1 MPVSGEPSRA
11 LFAFCRCRN
20 LWRRCSA
27 GRQAVQCRV
36 LPRLSALRPR
46 LPCCLARACPD
57 GNAKN
62 MLEAQFVLR
71 VKEQVFVSAKAL
83 EAEQA
88 SSDVGY
94 RLCANFCKARAAKS
108 EKQSRAVRRACYRSA
123 ASQFNLIRPEYGAVV
138 AHLHLTATFGG
149 HGPVFRGF
157 AHAAEAGA
165 HAAGHAV
172 FKR

>member
-1 MPVSGEPSRA
+1 
-11 LFAFCRCRN
+11 
-20 LWRRCSA
+20 
-27 GRQAVQCRV
+27 
-36 LPRLSALRPR
+36 
-46 LPCCLARACPD
+46 
-57 GNAKN
+57 

-108 EKQSRAVRRACYRSA
+108 VKQSRAVRRACYRNA

-138 AHLHLTATFGG
+138 AHLHLTAAFGG